1 MQKIDT
7 AVVADTAFA
16 SLVPHDAEFSP
27 EKQRLR
33 SEVYALERYLAETQ
47 QHSQEWVRHTQFTCE
62 QEARRLF
69 EMQQANFELAAGSA
83 MAEARDV
90 LKLEQAQLQSKF
102 DQQSFSQQEDHRN
115 SLHVALHTLTHERA
129 AASDAQRACLI
140 AKENYCSE
148 LKQQHAMLSGAAAD
162 AITTNRND
170 LTKQATEALGQ
181 RDAMIVGSQ
190 SELDVLRQSE
200 FKLRMDSEASSNQQT
215 SSTVQA

>member
-1 MQKIDT
+1 MAIPAHVANQGDISMSGADAEAGSSIDQSLRAALPATHHQLLLELQNSVGTAQKRSRSSQSQLTCVDMNTGVAMTKIDT

-115 SLHVALHTLTHERA
+115 SLHVALNT
-129 AASDAQRACLI
+129 
-140 AKENYCSE
+140 
-148 LKQQHAMLSGAAAD
+148 
-162 AITTNRND
+162 
-170 LTKQATEALGQ
+170 
-181 RDAMIVGSQ
+181 SQ
-190 SELDVLRQSE
+190 
-200 FKLRMDSEASSNQQT
+200 
-215 SSTVQA
+215 